1 MGWMRKREIRRRIL
15 SQIERYANS
24 WFGNGSFGH
33 ERQIHHSQAKKGCKI
48 PSRNGVN
55 VSTTTLILAT
65 WTTTSNYFLP
75 ICVQCAENGE
85 RKLFF
90 ESDTVLNL
98 WKYIIFYEVS
108 PTKVSSLRFKITYED
123 LCVNKCVSQEK
134 WNWKISCNKIFHI
147 ASQFNIIKI
156 NSANRFLMKIK
167 WNCCE
172 ITSPNHEQMWSC
184 PIPSLNVSLHPI

>member
-15 SQIERYANS
+15 SQIEGYANS

-55 VSTTTLILAT
+55 TSTTTIILAT

-108 PTKVSSLRFKITYED
+108 PTKVSSLSFKTTYED
-123 LCVNKCVSQEK
+123 LCVNNCVSQE
-134 WNWKISCNKIFHI
+134 NGIENLMHQHISHR
-147 ASQFNIIKI
+147 III
-156 NSANRFLMKIK
+156 Q
-167 WNCCE
+167 
-172 ITSPNHEQMWSC
+172 HHQYQ
-184 PIPSLNVSLHPI
+184 

>member
-15 SQIERYANS
+15 SQIEGYANS

-85 RKLFF
+85 RELFF
-90 ESDTVLNL
+90 ESDIVLNL
-98 WKYIIFYEVS
+98 WKYSIFYEVS
-108 PTKVSSLRFKITYED
+108 PTKVSSLSFKTTMKTYVLTIVYLKEMELKNLMQQD
-123 LCVNKCVSQEK
+123 
-134 WNWKISCNKIFHI
+134 ISHR
-147 ASQFNIIKI
+147 III
-156 NSANRFLMKIK
+156 QHHQN
-167 WNCCE
+167 
-172 ITSPNHEQMWSC
+172 Q
-184 PIPSLNVSLHPI
+184 

>member
-15 SQIERYANS
+15 SQIEGYANS

-55 VSTTTLILAT
+55 VSTTPLILAT

-98 WKYIIFYEVS
+98 WKYTIFHEVS
-108 PTKVSSLRFKITYED
+108 PTKVSSLSFNTTYED
-123 LCVNKCVSQEK
+123 LCVKNCVSQGNGIEK
-134 WNWKISCNKIFHI
+134 SHASRYFASHHNSTSSKSIVRIVSKRKLSEISVKIHHLILS
-147 ASQFNIIKI
+147 
-156 NSANRFLMKIK
+156 
-167 WNCCE
+167 
-172 ITSPNHEQMWSC
+172 
-184 PIPSLNVSLHPI
+184 